1 MIKISVKSNFTGTK
15 LKTDSILLEDENP
28 GLMSALV
35 AIESVMQV
43 KLVNVELGEI
53 YPDITVTVNDV
64 DSNFL
69 PERLATRLR
78 EGDILGV
85 SFITMGGG

>member
-69 PERLATRLR
+69 PERLATRLS